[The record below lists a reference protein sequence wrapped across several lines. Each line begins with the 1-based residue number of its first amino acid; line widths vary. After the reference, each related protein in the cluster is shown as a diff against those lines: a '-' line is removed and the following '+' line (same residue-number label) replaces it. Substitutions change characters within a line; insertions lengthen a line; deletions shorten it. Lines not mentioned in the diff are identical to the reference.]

1 MKCADVAKS
10 ADARDLKSL
19 GSNTVPVQVRSS
31 APLFYGHNR
40 ESRRTSVNIG
50 VSKGFLDDSALSIPY
65 IHSCALHNCSKIAVQ
80 KPYYILLKFWKSRNI
95 NRLFRPVY
103 IFVLF
108 RPLIQY
114 YKLSCFHLNM
124 YFISLITLLVIA

>member
-50 VSKGFLDDSALSIPY
+50 VSKSFLNDFALSIPY

-80 KPYYILLKFWKSRNI
+80 KPYYILLKFWKVEKYK
-95 NRLFRPVY
+95 PV
-103 IFVLF
+103 IFDRF
-108 RPLIQY
+108 IF
-114 YKLSCFHLNM
+114 LSF
-124 YFISLITLLVIA
+124 SDR

>member
-50 VSKGFLDDSALSIPY
+50 VSKGFLNDSALSIPY
-65 IHSCALHNCSKIAVQ
+65 IHSCALHNCSKIAVK

-95 NRLFRPVY
+95 NRLFSTG
-103 IFVLF
+103 L
-108 RPLIQY
+108 
-114 YKLSCFHLNM
+114 
-124 YFISLITLLVIA
+124 YFCPFQTANSAL

>member
-50 VSKGFLDDSALSIPY
+50 VSR
-65 IHSCALHNCSKIAVQ
+65 V
-80 KPYYILLKFWKSRNI
+80 
-95 NRLFRPVY
+95 FR
-103 IFVLF
+103 
-108 RPLIQY
+108 
-114 YKLSCFHLNM
+114 
-124 YFISLITLLVIA
+124 

>member
-50 VSKGFLDDSALSIPY
+50 VSKSFFR
-65 IHSCALHNCSKIAVQ
+65 C
-80 KPYYILLKFWKSRNI
+80 
-95 NRLFRPVY
+95 FRPFNPPTFTLVHSITAVKLQY
-103 IFVLF
+103 KSHTIF
-108 RPLIQY
+108 Y
-114 YKLSCFHLNM
+114 
-124 YFISLITLLVIA
+124 

>member
-1 MKCADVAKS
+1 MKRADVAKS

-50 VSKGFLDDSALSIPY
+50 VSKSFLNDSALSIPY

-80 KPYYILLKFWKSRNI
+80 KPYYILLKFWKI
-95 NRLFRPVY
+95 KKYKPV
-103 IFVLF
+103 IFDRF
-108 RPLIQY
+108 IF
-114 YKLSCFHLNM
+114 LSF
-124 YFISLITLLVIA
+124 SDR